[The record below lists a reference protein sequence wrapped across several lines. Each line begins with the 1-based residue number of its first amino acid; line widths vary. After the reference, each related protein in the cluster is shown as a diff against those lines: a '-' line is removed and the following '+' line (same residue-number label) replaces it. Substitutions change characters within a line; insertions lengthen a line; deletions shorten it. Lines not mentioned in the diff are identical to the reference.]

1 VRGRGVYA
9 PRSRTGMNNVEYI
22 NRCAGMWGLYTA
34 LLIPVRGRVVC
45 PLINKETLL
54 GLMSELRSNALPATT
69 IDFSRIRT
77 QDSLRANRV
86 S

>member
-1 VRGRGVYA
+1 MRGRGVYA
-9 PRSRTGMNNVEYI
+9 PRSRTGMNTVEYI
-22 NRCAGMWGLYTA
+22 NHCAGLWGLYSA
-34 LLIPVRGRVVC
+34 LLIPVRGRLVC
-45 PLINKETLL
+45 SLVDRETLL